1 MKLDNMEEVKIL
13 MLEMEDL
20 FTNLD
25 EKKKE
30 IENEIC
36 IKEAEQE
43 DYLHELELSKLNGI
57 EIMQVSKELIKVRR
71 ERRKLK
77 DKLELINTI
86 KGYTDKYITKGII
99 ADTRQ
104 AILNIDTLK
113 SNQDGR
119 EYTPRIIKN
128 LKCAKKSAGELKCKN
143 IGVLK
148 NIENIKKKE
157 INEVNTEQ

>member
-1 MKLDNMEEVKIL
+1 MQLDNMEEVKIL
-13 MLEMEDL
+13 MLEIENL
-20 FTNLD
+20 FMDLD

-71 ERRKLK
+71 ERRSLK

-86 KGYTDKYITKGII
+86 KGYTDKYINKGII

-104 AILNIDTLK
+104 AISNIDTLK
-113 SNQDGR
+113 SNQDAR

-128 LKCAKKSAGELKCKN
+128 LKCAKKRK
-143 IGVLK
+143 VQ
-148 NIENIKKKE
+148 EN
-157 INEVNTEQ
+157 

>member
-1 MKLDNMEEVKIL
+1 MQLDNMEEVKIL
-13 MLEMEDL
+13 MLEIENL
-20 FTNLD
+20 FMNLD

-71 ERRKLK
+71 ERRELK

-86 KGYTDKYITKGII
+86 KGYTDKYINKGII

-104 AILNIDTLK
+104 AISNIDTLK
-113 SNQDGR
+113 SNQDAR

-128 LKCAKKSAGELKCKN
+128 LKCAKKRKVQEK
-143 IGVLK
+143 
-148 NIENIKKKE
+148 
-157 INEVNTEQ
+157 